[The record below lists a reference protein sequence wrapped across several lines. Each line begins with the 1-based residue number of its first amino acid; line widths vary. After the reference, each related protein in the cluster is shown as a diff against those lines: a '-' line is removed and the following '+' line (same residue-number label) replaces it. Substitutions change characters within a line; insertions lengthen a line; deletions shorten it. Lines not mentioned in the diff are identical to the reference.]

1 VRRLPLLPLLRCKA
15 STDVL
20 SRPFVSPCASMRTT
34 VSDTL
39 LRTKTLGVR
48 RVRSSVPA
56 AFAPVSPPKDD
67 ALEPKSPECAGE
79 TFDSDF
85 VLWEEEDAGG
95 DGEGKRR
102 ICVDSMLCKHL
113 REHQREG
120 VQFMFGCV
128 MGFREFQGSG
138 CILADDMGL
147 GKTLQAV
154 TLLWTLLTQ
163 GTTEQSVC
171 RRGLVVC
178 PTSLVTNWANE
189 FNKWLHGRMNVL
201 ACNEST
207 KDKVTYTIDSYL
219 RSSLPHLV
227 LIISYDTFRLYV
239 DRFQKAA
246 PSKAPD
252 ILICDEAHR
261 LKNADTATTQALASL
276 VTRRRVLLSGTPMQ
290 NDLEEF
296 YAMVDFT
303 NPGVLGTPSSFRR
316 TYMHPILTG
325 REPDASDKE
334 KGLADVR
341 AGELSALV
349 NEFILRRTNALLS
362 AHLPPKLVQI
372 VFCRLTELQV
382 QGLGFGVWGLGFGVW
397 V

>member
-1 VRRLPLLPLLRCKA
+1 MVRRLPLLPLLRCKA

-67 ALEPKSPECAGE
+67 ALEPKSPECVGE

-95 DGEGKRR
+95 EGEGKRR

-163 GTTEQSVC
+163 VG
-171 RRGLVVC
+171 GLK
-178 PTSLVTNWANE
+178 L
-189 FNKWLHGRMNVL
+189 
-201 ACNEST
+201 
-207 KDKVTYTIDSYL
+207 
-219 RSSLPHLV
+219 
-227 LIISYDTFRLYV
+227 
-239 DRFQKAA
+239 
-246 PSKAPD
+246 
-252 ILICDEAHR
+252 
-261 LKNADTATTQALASL
+261 
-276 VTRRRVLLSGTPMQ
+276 TRV
-290 NDLEEF
+290 
-296 YAMVDFT
+296 
-303 NPGVLGTPSSFRR
+303 
-316 TYMHPILTG
+316 
-325 REPDASDKE
+325 
-334 KGLADVR
+334 
-341 AGELSALV
+341 
-349 NEFILRRTNALLS
+349 
-362 AHLPPKLVQI
+362 
-372 VFCRLTELQV
+372 
-382 QGLGFGVWGLGFGVW
+382 
-397 V
+397 